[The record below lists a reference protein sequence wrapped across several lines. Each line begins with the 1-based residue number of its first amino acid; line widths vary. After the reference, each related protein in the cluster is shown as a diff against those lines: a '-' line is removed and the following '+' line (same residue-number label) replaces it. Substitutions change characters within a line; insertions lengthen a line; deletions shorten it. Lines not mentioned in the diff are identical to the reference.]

1 MMLLRPLVVG
11 TVFLVLWVPLLLGQR
26 PDSLA
31 VKPLI
36 TVKPV
41 LSDTTDVS
49 LDTTKWIPD
58 PKKTLRWSLIPGG
71 GQYYNRERWKVPIV
85 WAGLA
90 TATGFTA
97 YFVRQYRLYFRAHVY
112 QLNVERVATGLSPT
126 KSDYVLWQ
134 SSYDDIAQG
143 RPIASTPLKQARDYH
158 YRNSGFA
165 LLSIAGVWAITTAE
179 AYISA
184 QLKDF
189 DVEEIQPSLSFLPN
203 SKTPVLTLTKK
214 F

>member
-11 TVFLVLWVPLLLGQR
+11 TVCFVLWVPVLLGQR

-31 VKPLI
+31 AKPLI
-36 TVKPV
+36 VEKLVP
-41 LSDTTDVS
+41 SDTTDVS
-49 LDTTKWIPD
+49 SDTTKWIPD

-85 WAGLA
+85 WAGLT

-97 YFVRQYRLYFRAHVY
+97 YFVRQYRLYFRAHAY
-112 QLNVERVATGLSPT
+112 QLNLERVASGLTPT
-126 KSDYVLWQ
+126 KSDYLLWQ

-158 YRNSGFA
+158 YRNAGFA
-165 LLSIAGVWAITTAE
+165 LLSVAGVWAIATAE

-203 SKTPVLTLTKK
+203 SKTPVLTLTKR